1 MIGELIVCNKRNP
14 KRKNFVYIPI
24 HRPYP
29 LGNPFAMRED
39 DERGAVIERY
49 QNAFDHLYSTNKSF
63 EKAVN
68 EVIILLLKGDNV
80 ALECYCVPKPCHGNV
95 IKEKILEI
103 IKKKYKDPFEE
114 I

>member
-1 MIGELIVCNKRNP
+1 MLGKLIVVNKNRP
-14 KRKNFVYIPI
+14 KRKNFIYIPI

-29 LGNPFAMRED
+29 LGNPFIMRKD

-49 QNAFDHLYSTNKSF
+49 RNSFDQLYSTNKNF

-68 EVIILLLKGDNV
+68 EIIIYLLKGDNV

-103 IKKKYKDPFEE
+103 IKKKYLNLLNE